1 MMYCPSCGNPV
12 SEGLKYCNRCG
23 ASLAG
28 EEGGPGPAGLAAGPA
43 WAVSLAVALVTLG
56 GLSMLFVLALVL
68 LKRGGEL
75 PPSAGIMGLAFL
87 ALIAFVDW
95 LLVRQLA
102 RVIDVY
108 RGGAA
113 APKRRAEPARAP
125 AELDERRPARLE
137 APHESYIS
145 VTEQTTRTLEHA
157 PRERDTRP
165 QPQ

>member
-1 MMYCPSCGNPV
+1 MYCPSCGNVV

-23 ASLAG
+23 ASLVG
-28 EEGGPGPAGLAAGPA
+28 EEGGPVAAGLSGPA
-43 WAVSLAVALVTLG
+43 WAVSLATAVITLG
-56 GLSMLFVLALVL
+56 GLAMLFVLALVL

-95 LLVRQLA
+95 MLIRQLS
-102 RVIDVY
+102 RVIDVH
-108 RGGAA
+108 RGGKAL
-113 APKRRAEPARAP
+113 PKQRPDAKRAP
-125 AELDERRPARLE
+125 AELDERPAGRLE
-137 APHESYIS
+137 APRESYIS

>member
-1 MMYCPSCGNPV
+1 MYCPSCGNVV

-28 EEGGPGPAGLAAGPA
+28 DEAGPGWAGLTGPA
-43 WAVSLAVALVTLG
+43 WAISLAAALITLG

-68 LKRGGEL
+68 VKRGQDL

-87 ALIAFVDW
+87 ALIALVDW
-95 LLVRQLA
+95 MLIRQLA
-102 RVIDVY
+102 RVIELR
-108 RGGAA
+108 RGGAPA
-113 APKRRAEPARAP
+113 SPKRRAEPARAP
-125 AELDERRPARLE
+125 SELEERPPARLAE
-137 APHESYIS
+137 PRESYIS